1 MPTVGILRDPLFEAL
16 GRTYTEDEFQELCF
30 EFGIELDDVEEEEEK
45 STKTRGGA
53 EGEGEKVVT
62 YKIEVPANRYD
73 ILCLE
78 GMKRALRV
86 FVGLDTPPVYRLTSP
101 AAPLTITVEAPTA
114 AIRPFVLC
122 AVLRDCTL
130 GTRAYNSF
138 LDLQD
143 RLHHNIARRRTL
155 VAIGTHDLDAIT
167 PPFRYTARPPKDIKF
182 VPLAQTREFD
192 AEELFEF
199 YNDSANNSPLK
210 KFLPIL
216 EGAPLTLWA
225 RISLSISRS
234 LDLCF

>member
-16 GRTYTEDEFQELCF
+16 GRSFTENEFQELCF
-30 EFGIELDDVEEEEEK
+30 DFGIELDDVEEEEDK
-45 STKTRGGA
+45 GTKTRGGA
-53 EGEGEKVVT
+53 EGGAVEMVVS

-86 FVGLDTPPVYRLTSP
+86 FTGLDTPPVYRLTSP
-101 AAPLTITVEAPTA
+101 ASLLSITVEPPTG
-114 AIRPFVLC
+114 AIRPYVLC
-122 AVLRDCTL
+122 AVLRDCTF

-155 VAIGTHDLDAIT
+155 VAIGTHDLDTLT
-167 PPFRYTARPPKDIKF
+167 PPFRYTARPPADIHF
-182 VPLAQTREFD
+182 TPLAQTREFT
-192 AEELFEF
+192 AEELFAF

-216 EGAPLTLWA
+216 EGSCRHLPLA
-225 RISLSISRS
+225 SR
-234 LDLCF
+234 LCSSTSSR